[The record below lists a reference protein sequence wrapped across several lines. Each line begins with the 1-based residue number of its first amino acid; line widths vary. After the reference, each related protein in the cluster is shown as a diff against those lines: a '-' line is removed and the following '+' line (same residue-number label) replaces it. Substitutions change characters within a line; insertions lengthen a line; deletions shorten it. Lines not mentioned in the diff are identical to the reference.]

1 MQDYYHHTI
10 TRILYSRM
18 PRSPDEAADALQK
31 MIIKKDDEAPK
42 TSDFTSGAGAFT
54 KALMK
59 KFAPTISA
67 PTSVEGSPKED
78 ATMAAGTLRGCA
90 KYQASFSF
98 GPVEKQVTSWF
109 HPAVPINGGVKGAS
123 TDGDYSYEL
132 LDYGLTGAR
141 SAL

>member
-109 HPAVPINGGVKGAS
+109 HPAVPITAGAHDPS
-123 TDGDYSYEL
+123 PHPHYSF
-132 LDYGLTGAR
+132 
-141 SAL
+141 